1 MERKIN
7 RLFGYS
13 DAPGGR
19 YELLR
24 GGGRSE
30 GVDGS
35 VEEE

>member
-24 GGGRSE
+24 GGRSE